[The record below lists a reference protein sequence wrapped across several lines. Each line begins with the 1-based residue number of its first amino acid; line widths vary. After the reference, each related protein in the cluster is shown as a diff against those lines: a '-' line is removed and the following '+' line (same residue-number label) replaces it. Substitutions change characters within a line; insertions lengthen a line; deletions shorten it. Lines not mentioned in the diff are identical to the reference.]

1 MSSIVLACGC
11 PIPTHAGEARPR
23 PPHLQRGP
31 RPPQSVVPRGWVG
44 NKCSSCDCQNI
55 VPPMHASNARLLWYM
70 CAAWRG
76 FLLGIGIYPRDL
88 TKLNFIDKDVCYLSQ
103 ACLQGES
110 ESLL

>member
-1 MSSIVLACGC
+1 M
-11 PIPTHAGEARPR
+11 
-23 PPHLQRGP
+23 LQ
-31 RPPQSVVPRGWVG
+31 
-44 NKCSSCDCQNI
+44 
-55 VPPMHASNARLLWYM
+55 MRLLWYA

-76 FLLGIGIYPRDL
+76 LLLDIGIYPRDL

>member
-1 MSSIVLACGC
+1 
-11 PIPTHAGEARPR
+11 
-23 PPHLQRGP
+23 
-31 RPPQSVVPRGWVG
+31 
-44 NKCSSCDCQNI
+44 
-55 VPPMHASNARLLWYM
+55 MHASNARLLWYM